1 MSFVVIGSGLSAYA
15 AILGLVDRGIKPTV
29 IDIALESNESMQ
41 RYTNTSKSILAKKTL
56 FESDHMYKYPLLD
69 LDIQIMEN
77 SKINYHLTGAL
88 GGMSSVWGAGLQPLD
103 LSTASKIP
111 QDLQNNFYLAQ
122 IALLKKIP
130 HSFVLDDLNIKYKW
144 PIDDLSGTSIYTS
157 RFFENMLKKYSRKK
171 NRMGE
176 LLIGHPRLA
185 VNQFDPENG
194 CILCGKCLE
203 GCPQGSILNS
213 GNEIKKLNLAG
224 KIDFIKGVV
233 TSLKI
238 LESKM
243 TEISY
248 KTDSG
253 EIKTINASHLFLGL
267 GPIATPALLLKS
279 DLITGPVKVKDSQV
293 FYVMFLRLLSFNR
306 KQKFS
311 LAQLVVTNNINQQV
325 TSSENLND
333 FNLSLFEYSNNWDS
347 RLESM
352 LKQINMDYRIFK
364 SLGKFLL
371 KFLVSGIGFI
381 STEDSGHILIEKDK
395 LNNINISGQVSEDTK
410 LKLTR
415 YQSFIR
421 KKLRLLGLIPVP
433 TNLNKEPILGAGWH
447 LGSGLPM
454 GDCQYIDWGSR
465 LHKTSNIYVIDATSL
480 PEIKPGS
487 HTFSAMINA
496 YRVAISMNK

>member
-1 MSFVVIGSGLSAYA
+1 
-15 AILGLVDRGIKPTV
+15 
-29 IDIALESNESMQ
+29 
-41 RYTNTSKSILAKKTL
+41 
-56 FESDHMYKYPLLD
+56 
-69 LDIQIMEN
+69 
-77 SKINYHLTGAL
+77 
-88 GGMSSVWGAGLQPLD
+88 
-103 LSTASKIP
+103 
-111 QDLQNNFYLAQ
+111 
-122 IALLKKIP
+122 
-130 HSFVLDDLNIKYKW
+130 
-144 PIDDLSGTSIYTS
+144 
-157 RFFENMLKKYSRKK
+157 
-171 NRMGE
+171 
-176 LLIGHPRLA
+176 
-185 VNQFDPENG
+185 
-194 CILCGKCLE
+194 
-203 GCPQGSILNS
+203 
-213 GNEIKKLNLAG
+213 
-224 KIDFIKGVV
+224 
-233 TSLKI
+233 
-238 LESKM
+238 
-243 TEISY
+243 
-248 KTDSG
+248 
-253 EIKTINASHLFLGL
+253 
-267 GPIATPALLLKS
+267 
-279 DLITGPVKVKDSQV
+279 
-293 FYVMFLRLLSFNR
+293 MFLRLLSFNR